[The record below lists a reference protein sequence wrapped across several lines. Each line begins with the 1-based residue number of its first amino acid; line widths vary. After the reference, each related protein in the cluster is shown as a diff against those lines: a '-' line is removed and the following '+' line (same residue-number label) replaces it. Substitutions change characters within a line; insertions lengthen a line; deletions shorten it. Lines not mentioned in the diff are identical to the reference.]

1 MLKNK
6 KGKTNESEKIAF
18 NVKKAKVK
26 KEPKVKKKKKYL
38 LKKMIES
45 IKKNRKYYILS
56 LIAIAFIALVIVL
69 NILINRFVINK
80 KYSKFEEKMD
90 TYGFS
95 LLYNNESSK
104 SYEKVTNLEGVKLV
118 LGTVYN
124 TYDASYIG
132 YQPLEEYDGDEWVR
146 TAVAF
151 GILEEGKIT
160 KENVNDNISYWDF
173 IKMFLNARNKEL
185 ELTISSTT
193 ECNIKNLYS
202 FTQEQQQ
209 YINDLAEN
217 GLINNTK
224 QKLNLDKDIIKGQ
237 INEIVINYVDKYNSL
252 VDEGETLV
260 LKEDS
265 KPANKDYYPYIV
277 YSIPNE
283 VYEIKHVG
291 QDDPNYMSPKAV
303 YKYKKE
309 YYNQMKKRLTDY
321 YDTILNVNY
330 KNINKE
336 EFKNVLDELL
346 LYAYDDSI
354 FEEYV
359 NYIKENEIVLVGSSK
374 ALLPIMYYDGIDF
387 RLRMKLEFKIVS
399 SKTDKNVVFGDLF
412 NNSVT
417 PVTYKEKEYSVYVDA
432 PMSSLLNVISY
443 RTEITSII
451 NILSDKSGVSENAF

>member
-1 MLKNK
+1 MFK
-6 KGKTNESEKIAF
+6 KKKRKINEGEKIAF
-18 NVKKAKVK
+18 NTKKSKVK
-26 KEPKVKKKKKYL
+26 KEPKVKKEKKHFF
-38 LKKMIES
+38 KKMLES
-45 IKKNRKYYILS
+45 IEKNRKYYIISLVMLA
-56 LIAIAFIALVIVL
+56 LIAVVIALI
-69 NILINRFVINK
+69 ILINRFVINK
-80 KYSKFEEKMD
+80 KYSKYEEKMD

-95 LLYNNESSK
+95 LLYDNESAK

-132 YQPLEEYDGDEWVR
+132 YQPLGEYDGDEWVR

-160 KENVNDNISYWDF
+160 KENINDNMSYWDF

-185 ELTISSTT
+185 ELAISSTT
-193 ECNIKNLYS
+193 ESKIKNLNS
-202 FTQEQQQ
+202 FTQEQKQ

-217 GLINNTK
+217 GLIKNTK

-237 INEIVINYVDKYNSL
+237 INEIVVNYVDKYNSL
-252 VDEGETLV
+252 VDKDETLV

-291 QDDPNYMSPKAV
+291 QDEPNYMSPKAV

-309 YYNQMKKRLTDY
+309 YYKQMENRLTDY
-321 YDTILNVNY
+321 YNIILNVNY
-330 KNINKE
+330 KNINKD
-336 EFKNVLDELL
+336 EFKNKLDDLL
-346 LYAYDDSI
+346 LYGYDDSV

-359 NYIKENEIVLVGSSK
+359 NYIKENEIVLEGSSK

-387 RLRMKLEFKIVS
+387 RLRVKLEFKIIS
-399 SKTDKNVVFGDLF
+399 SKTDKNIVFGDLY
-412 NNSVT
+412 NNSDT
-417 PVTYKEKEYSVYVDA
+417 SVTYKEKEYSIYVDA
-432 PMSSLLNVISY
+432 PMSSLLNVTSY